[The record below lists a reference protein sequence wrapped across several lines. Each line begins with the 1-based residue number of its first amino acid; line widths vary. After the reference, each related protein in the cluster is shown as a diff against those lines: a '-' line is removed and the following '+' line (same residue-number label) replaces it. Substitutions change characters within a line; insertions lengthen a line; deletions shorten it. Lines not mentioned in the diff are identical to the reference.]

1 MPQDTHPILTV
12 ALGLS
17 IAAALAGCGKSEPA
31 PPQPVVPA
39 KAQAAARPAAD
50 QGVTAE
56 VVARQARGDLSCPPR
71 TEAPA
76 RAASAPVDDVQGV
89 RPALKFDEAM
99 KAVLCTNELLV
110 ATVERGRGFNLKAPG
125 AREIRQGF
133 AARPAEPRVV
143 KTSKQIMKE
152 MQDDMIARSGN
163 AVREDLQPGQVK
175 WFVGSMGLPGEERVL
190 SVAREERFAADQR
203 PTAETVTEA
212 LLKKYGMPTQ
222 NQRGTSGQLPLLRWA
237 YDPLGRVVS
246 ETSPLYHKCQGI
258 SDPNGGV
265 NLSPDCGIVVQAMLI
280 PQRDNPA
287 LVDRLQVGVVDQA
300 GGYRML
306 TATEQALGQADQQ
319 RRAAE
324 TAKAA
329 KSAKAPTL

>member
-50 QGVTAE
+50 QGATAE

-71 TEAPA
+71 TGGAGARRLRAGGRRAGRAPCAQVRRGDEGRAVHQRAAGRDRRA
-76 RAASAPVDDVQGV
+76 RARLQP
-89 RPALKFDEAM
+89 E
-99 KAVLCTNELLV
+99 
-110 ATVERGRGFNLKAPG
+110 G
-125 AREIRQGF
+125 AWRQEIRQGF

-152 MQDDMIARSGN
+152 MQDEMIARSGN